1 MCRFQVKGWET
12 VTLAWCITVV
22 DRLNVTVRV
31 PLSLTPTSLFV
42 GTAGSSEGDSGFSE
56 GH

>member
-1 MCRFQVKGWET
+1 M
-12 VTLAWCITVV
+12 V
-22 DRLNVTVRV
+22 DDLNVTVRV
-31 PLSLTPTSLFV
+31 PLCLIPASLFI